1 MPNITITNLTATDA
15 NGYRTVTGTFDGK
28 TRRVSLPISEL
39 EKLTFEQSQAR
50 FVAEFKKL
58 FDAEPKPYPLP
69 FTEITVSV

>member
-1 MPNITITNLTATDA
+1 MPNITTTNLTATDV
-15 NGYRTVTGTFDGK
+15 NGYCTVTGTFDGK
-28 TRRVSLPISEL
+28 TRCVSLPISEL

-58 FDAEPKPYPLP
+58 WDLEPKPYPLL